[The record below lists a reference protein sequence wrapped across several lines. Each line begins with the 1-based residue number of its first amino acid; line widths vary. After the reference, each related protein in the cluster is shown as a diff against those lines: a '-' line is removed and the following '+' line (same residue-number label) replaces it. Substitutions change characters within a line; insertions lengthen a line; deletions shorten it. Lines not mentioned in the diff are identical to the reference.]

1 MGREII
7 SLRQLPVGESARVT
21 AIGGDAALQR
31 RLLDLG
37 LVPGTEV
44 RCLGESPGGG
54 PRAYGLRGTVLALRG
69 SESGQVE
76 AELLPLQ
83 GCVPVA
89 LAGNPNVGKST
100 LFNGL
105 TGLHQHTG
113 NWPGKTVALSS
124 GRCRSA
130 EREYLLT
137 DLPGTYSLM
146 ARSEEERIARDFLR
160 EGRAKAVIVVCDACS
175 LERNLNLALQVSEIC
190 ERVLLCV
197 NLMDEAERR
206 GMKLDLKKLEE
217 RIGLPVVG
225 VTAHQKSSRRLLLD
239 ALDRLV
245 DGDAPK
251 PYRVRYPEGAALR
264 LPGTEGENGGER
276 LCVQALYRAAEELC
290 EGVCTPRYA
299 DDRRDRRLDRVLTG
313 RVLAWPLM
321 LVLLALVFWLSIV
334 GSNIPSQWLSALLFS
349 LEGKLEAFLAALG
362 APEWFR
368 ALLCEGAWRV
378 TAWVVSVM
386 LPPMA
391 IFFPLF
397 SLLEDAGYLPRVA
410 YNLDR
415 PFEACRACGKQSLC
429 MMMGLGCNAAGVT
442 GCRIIDS
449 ERERLLAVLTNALVP
464 CNGRFPTLIAL
475 SGLFLAGNAG
485 AGRSMITALCVAALL
500 ALSLGMSFLATWLLG
515 RTLLRGKASAFV
527 LELPPYRRPQIGRV
541 LVRSLLDRTLFVL
554 GRAAAV
560 AAPAGA
566 LLWLLGNVS
575 VGGGSL
581 LTILAGALDPL
592 GLLLGMDG
600 AILLGFLLGLPA
612 NEIVLPVILMIYSA
626 AGSLSE
632 PSSAAELGAILSSQ
646 GWTVWTAGAVLLFS
660 LFHWP
665 CSTTLWTVKKETGR
679 WKWVFL
685 AALVPTLCGVGCC
698 LLLHLIHALCG

>member
-21 AIGGDAALQR
+21 AISGDAALQR

-160 EGRAKAVIVVCDACS
+160 EGRARAVIVVCDACS

-264 LPGTEGENGGER
+264 LPGTEGGNGGER

-349 LEGKLEAFLAALG
+349 LEGRFSAGLAALG
-362 APEWFR
+362 APEWLR
-368 ALLCEGAWRV
+368 GLLCEGAWRV

-581 LTILAGALDPL
+581 LTILAGALDPV

-679 WKWVFL
+679 WKWAFL
-685 AALVPTLCGVGCC
+685 AALVPTLCGVCCC
-698 LLLHLIHALCG
+698 LLLRLIHALCG

>member
-21 AIGGDAALQR
+21 AIGGDDALQR

-160 EGRAKAVIVVCDACS
+160 EGRARAVIVVCDACS

-217 RIGLPVVG
+217 RIGLPVY
-225 VTAHQKSSRRLLLD
+225 LL
-239 ALDRLV
+239 
-245 DGDAPK
+245 
-251 PYRVRYPEGAALR
+251 
-264 LPGTEGENGGER
+264 
-276 LCVQALYRAAEELC
+276 
-290 EGVCTPRYA
+290 
-299 DDRRDRRLDRVLTG
+299 
-313 RVLAWPLM
+313 
-321 LVLLALVFWLSIV
+321 
-334 GSNIPSQWLSALLFS
+334 
-349 LEGKLEAFLAALG
+349 
-362 APEWFR
+362 
-368 ALLCEGAWRV
+368 
-378 TAWVVSVM
+378 
-386 LPPMA
+386 
-391 IFFPLF
+391 
-397 SLLEDAGYLPRVA
+397 
-410 YNLDR
+410 
-415 PFEACRACGKQSLC
+415 
-429 MMMGLGCNAAGVT
+429 
-442 GCRIIDS
+442 
-449 ERERLLAVLTNALVP
+449 
-464 CNGRFPTLIAL
+464 
-475 SGLFLAGNAG
+475 
-485 AGRSMITALCVAALL
+485 
-500 ALSLGMSFLATWLLG
+500 
-515 RTLLRGKASAFV
+515 
-527 LELPPYRRPQIGRV
+527 
-541 LVRSLLDRTLFVL
+541 
-554 GRAAAV
+554 
-560 AAPAGA
+560 
-566 LLWLLGNVS
+566 
-575 VGGGSL
+575 
-581 LTILAGALDPL
+581 
-592 GLLLGMDG
+592 
-600 AILLGFLLGLPA
+600 
-612 NEIVLPVILMIYSA
+612 
-626 AGSLSE
+626 
-632 PSSAAELGAILSSQ
+632 
-646 GWTVWTAGAVLLFS
+646 
-660 LFHWP
+660 
-665 CSTTLWTVKKETGR
+665 VKKS
-679 WKWVFL
+679 K
-685 AALVPTLCGVGCC
+685 
-698 LLLHLIHALCG
+698 